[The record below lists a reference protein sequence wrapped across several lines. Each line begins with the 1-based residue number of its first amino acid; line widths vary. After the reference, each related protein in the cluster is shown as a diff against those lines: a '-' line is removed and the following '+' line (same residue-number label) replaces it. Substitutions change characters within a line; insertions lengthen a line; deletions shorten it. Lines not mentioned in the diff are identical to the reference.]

1 MVLNQTFF
9 RESKNG
15 TAKTYFNPSKII
27 LDKDNKGRVVSA
39 TNADDGL
46 SVQLGKI
53 EKMSKSKNNGV
64 DPTVLIEKYGADTC
78 RIFTM
83 FAAPPENTLEWS
95 EDGVE
100 GSFRFAKKLWAF
112 HVKNIDLL
120 KAKNYSGTDQ
130 HETTENGQT
139 FKKACHEILAQATY
153 DMERFQFNTVVS
165 ATMKLKYNR
174 FIFTTIKW

>member
-1 MVLNQTFF
+1 MTRDLNLIKIDEPFTKLLTQGMVLNQTFF
-9 RESKNG
+9 RESNNG
-15 TAKTYFNPSKII
+15 TVKTYFNPSNII

-46 SVQLGKI
+46 PVQLGKI

-78 RIFTM
+78 RLFTM

-100 GSFRFAKKLWAF
+100 GSFRFAKRLWAF
-112 HVKNIDLL
+112 HVKNLDFL
-120 KAKNYSGTDQ
+120 KAQNYSDGDKIQ
-130 HETTENGQT
+130 NNRKWSKI
-139 FKKACHEILAQATY
+139 KKSL
-153 DMERFQFNTVVS
+153 S
-165 ATMKLKYNR
+165 
-174 FIFTTIKW
+174 